1 MFDSEGKELEA
12 GSALS
17 MNMGVSVVTNATAVV
32 IWLHFLGWL
41 VSGGARM
48 ARAYSESI
56 PRL

>member
-1 MFDSEGKELEA
+1 MFDNEGKELEA

-56 PRL
+56 PR